1 MLAVSYAKINLFLEV
16 LGKLPDNYHEVNTVL
31 CSIVLFDEI
40 RFVLTKSCDIIIWS
54 NLDDLCGENNLIYKI
69 AKYLQHR
76 FKVSAGAEIRL
87 TKHIPV
93 SAGLGGGS
101 SNAAIAIIFL
111 DRLWQLGL
119 SQKEKEEIAA
129 MFGSDINFFLHGGT
143 ALGQNRGERITP
155 QDDILVDN
163 ILLVNPGIAIS
174 AGLAYGA
181 LELPAPGEA
190 KLFDPAD
197 LMNTMY
203 NRLEQTVCGLYPDV
217 QALLDELNSFG
228 AKKSM
233 LCGSGSTCLGIFENE
248 RDLAICRS
256 HFKEKGFFALE
267 TRTISQREYQR
278 CFPS

>member
-31 CSIVLFDEI
+31 CSIDLFDEI
-40 RFVLTKSCDIIIWS
+40 RFALTKSCDIILWS

-129 MFGSDINFFLHGGT
+129 IFGSDINFFLHGGT

-190 KLFDPAD
+190 KLFDPAE

-203 NRLEQTVCGLYPDV
+203 NRLEQTVCGLYPAV

-233 LCGSGSTCLGIFENE
+233 LCGSGSTCLGIFENK

-256 HFKEKGFFALE
+256 HFEEKGFFALE

>member
-31 CSIVLFDEI
+31 CSIDLFDEI
-40 RFVLTKSCDIIIWS
+40 RFALTKSCDIILWS

-190 KLFDPAD
+190 KLFDPAE

-203 NRLEQTVCGLYPDV
+203 NRLEQTVCGLYPAV

-233 LCGSGSTCLGIFENE
+233 LCGSGSTCLGIFENK

-256 HFKEKGFFALE
+256 HFEEKGFFALE